1 MPVTVR
7 YVELARDRIEVVAGR
22 RFSVR
27 VSTDAV
33 RYRWIFAGE
42 KGTATRRVLVLP
54 APELPGD
61 YRLVVTALGR
71 ADSADVVVSPPPAP
85 VEP

>member
-1 MPVTVR
+1 M
-7 YVELARDRIEVVAGR
+7 LRDQVEVVAGR
-22 RFSVR
+22 RFSIR

-42 KGTATRRVLVLP
+42 KGTATKRVLVLR

-71 ADSADVVVSPPPAP
+71 ADSAEVVVSPPPDP
-85 VEP
+85 VEE